1 METKDPI
8 SELLTSLEQ
17 IVLARDVVNV
27 APAVAVQIEPAA
39 MPEPQQ
45 LRERTGM
52 KLDEFARVMGVS
64 ISSVKS
70 WEAKRTRPSG
80 SAQKLMQLLH
90 SNPTLGRQLL
100 EQ

>member
-8 SELLTSLEQ
+8 SELLSSLEQ

-27 APAVAVQIEPAA
+27 APAVQAEPAV

-45 LRERTGM
+45 LREITGM
-52 KLDEFARVMGVS
+52 ELDEFARVMGVS

-90 SNPTLGRQLL
+90 ANPNLGRQLL

>member
-1 METKDPI
+1 MENKDPMF
-8 SELLTSLEQ
+8 ELLSSLEH
-17 IVLARDVVNV
+17 IVLAREVVNL
-27 APAVAVQIEPAA
+27 APALQVQPVA
-39 MPEPQQ
+39 MPEPQR
-45 LRERTGM
+45 LREITGM
-52 KLDEFARVMGVS
+52 QVDEFARVMGVS

-100 EQ
+100 D